1 MHWLLQSS
9 VEPATSFEHTHFM
22 KTSYSQD
29 SYVVAFSWLRRG
41 DFSWKWISAKRILG
55 FRLNILCS
63 IQCVKVCT
71 NSYMLLYVS
80 ETDDGFMKCMELSLE
95 DWFPIL
101 PRSWLHLYSM
111 PVAPWPLVLLWCG
124 RQKHKPGWGRE
135 REGWGIAKG
144 ETVYNGRGVEIF
156 LVVPVSRRD
165 ERTGWGS
172 VKKTGMSLQGAARTN
187 EAIIWQICE
196 SLHWGR
202 VGGGWAE
209 RKLGW
214 GEKGSGVGGG
224 LGEGMTVARA
234 DRDVSAASV
243 ISRRLAAARGHRG
256 AHESR
261 DMIEQTTP
269 TILAG
274 GQAVWTNQSG
284 KK

>member
-1 MHWLLQSS
+1 MRLKVAKEIFVKNKSWQS
-9 VEPATSFEHTHFM
+9 VF
-22 KTSYSQD
+22 
-29 SYVVAFSWLRRG
+29 VL
-41 DFSWKWISAKRILG
+41 
-55 FRLNILCS
+55 RLNILCS
-63 IQCVKVCT
+63 IKSMKGRK
-71 NSYMLLYVS
+71 NSYMLPYVS

-144 ETVYNGRGVEIF
+144 ETFYNGEGGWGWGWGVEIF
-156 LVVPVSRRD
+156 LVVQVSMRD

-172 VKKTGMSLQGAARTN
+172 VKKTGMSLRGAVQTN

-209 RKLGW
+209 RKLGPR
-214 GEKGSGVGGG
+214 EKGIGWWWGVG
-224 LGEGMTVARA
+224 
-234 DRDVSAASV
+234 
-243 ISRRLAAARGHRG
+243 RGHDGG
-256 AHESR
+256 AS
-261 DMIEQTTP
+261 
-269 TILAG
+269 
-274 GQAVWTNQSG
+274 W
-284 KK
+284 

>member
-1 MHWLLQSS
+1 
-9 VEPATSFEHTHFM
+9 
-22 KTSYSQD
+22 
-29 SYVVAFSWLRRG
+29 
-41 DFSWKWISAKRILG
+41 
-55 FRLNILCS
+55 
-63 IQCVKVCT
+63 
-71 NSYMLLYVS
+71 
-80 ETDDGFMKCMELSLE
+80 MKCMELSLE

-111 PVAPWPLVLLWCG
+111 PVAPWPLLLLWCG

-144 ETVYNGRGVEIF
+144 ETVDSRVGVGGRF
-156 LVVPVSRRD
+156 LVVHVSRRD

-172 VKKTGMSLQGAARTN
+172 IKKTGMSLQGAVQTN

-196 SLHWGR
+196 SLHWGW

-214 GEKGSGVGGG
+214 GKGIGWWWGVGRGHV
-224 LGEGMTVARA
+224 VARA

-261 DMIEQTTP
+261 GMIEQTTL
-269 TILAG
+269 TTLAG
-274 GQAVWTNQSG
+274 VQAVWTNQSG